1 MTILLQIIPPV
12 CMNRRLDISFIIPA
26 YNEENALPKL
36 LGSINKYTPVALSYE
51 ILVADNGSTDATV
64 ETARNYNVDVIIDAT
79 ARVGSLRN
87 KAARK
92 AKGNVFVFLDADII
106 LTKEWGENIY
116 EVVTLLIDD
125 PWVVTG
131 SKCGLSA
138 HPGWVERY
146 WFKPLL
152 NKKVNYINSGHL
164 ITSRKLFYSIGGFDE
179 SLETGEDY
187 AFSQAAISANAKII
201 NNYALV
207 VLHEGY
213 PKTLIQFI
221 RREIWHGRGDCAS
234 LSRVKKSKVAL
245 LSILFFM
252 LNVLSFSSFAFLTSN
267 TVGLISLLLAFGI
280 CIALTLYRYGYNS
293 VVEMLIVSMLFYFY
307 LISRFFS
314 CVPLINDGADKSRHR

>member
-1 MTILLQIIPPV
+1 MIHLV
-12 CMNRRLDISFIIPA
+12 DMNRRPVISFIVPA
-26 YNEENALPKL
+26 YNEENTLPKL
-36 LGSINKYTPVALSYE
+36 LVSIYKYTPEALSFE

-64 ETARNYNVDVIIDAT
+64 EAARKYNAVVIIDAT

-92 AKGNVFVFLDADII
+92 AKGSIFVFLDADIV
-106 LTKEWGENIY
+106 LTKAWGENIH
-116 EVVTLLIDD
+116 EAVKLLIDD

-138 HPGWVERY
+138 QPGWIERY

-164 ITSRKLFYSIGGFDE
+164 ITSRELFYSIDGFDE
-179 SLETGEDY
+179 SLESGEDY

-201 NNYALV
+201 NNFDLV

-213 PKTLIQFI
+213 PKTLTQFI

-234 LSRVKKSKVAL
+234 LSRIKQSKVAL
-245 LSILFFM
+245 LSIMFFM
-252 LNVLSFSSFAFLTSN
+252 LNVLSLSSFVFFTSN
-267 TVGLISLLLAFGI
+267 AIGLISLLLVFGI
-280 CIALTLYRYGYNS
+280 CTTLTVYKYGYNS
-293 VVEMLIVSMLFYFY
+293 VVEIFIVSMLFYFY
-307 LISRFFS
+307 LISRFIS
-314 CVPLINDGADKSRHR
+314 CVPLVKYGANNSRHR